1 MRVLV
6 IPEDFSQDQHILK
19 PLIAAML
26 KAVGR
31 PHATIRIHNPK
42 RGGIGEALKTANIT
56 EILHDYKGMV
66 DLFLLCVDRD
76 AEEHRRQQLD
86 NVEAHAQTLLPPRRA
101 AWRR

>member
-42 RGGIGEALKTANIT
+42 CGGIGEALKTANIT

-86 NVEAHAQTLLPPRRA
+86 NVEAHAQTLLTA
-101 AWRR
+101 SHSSVA